1 MVYCS
6 ECGEKNPDEAKYC
19 FNCGRPLIHEED
31 IESDVHDDDAK
42 EKNVSERVPE
52 GGVNQKVLMDGV
64 NQKVLGNGVN
74 QKNADLQD
82 GKDVPL
88 KEEVPLKNVRLVGE
102 DVENLEALNKENLQ
116 EDMNTLQVCNNEVM
130 ELVRNFN
137 HAKMD
142 KNDFDGF
149 LEDMISEIRSKLK
162 ALNGKLVCVSPQVMS
177 VTVTQDREN
186 PYHVNI
192 TTNLDK
198 ERLNRYVETL
208 KARLQENQKTPET
221 APKAASWR
229 DRCPVC
235 RKGTLSPCTEKK
247 LMGLVNEKE
256 LRCQHCGAVFT
267 QKGQKYALTRVSD
280 INNAA
285 WRSYS
290 KQALTESEWTNI
302 ANGGM
307 SNALQRTSDLNHWLA
322 DARAGK
328 VTFTEPASPVILK
341 KNEKAVLVL
350 QNIAF
355 WEPRAVRQTVGG
367 YAGPTIHVAKGVSF
381 RVGGMQA
388 RSESHEE
395 LRQIDRGVL
404 TLTTRRIMF
413 AGGKRTI
420 NIDLRKIL
428 SIEPY
433 KDGIASQRENKQK
446 TEYFLNTDKS
456 SLNITAHG
464 NHYNLPVNGV
474 VMKAIV
480 EGMINQ
486 L

>member
-31 IESDVHDDDAK
+31 IESGVHDEDAE
-42 EKNVSERVPE
+42 EKNVSKRVLE
-52 GGVNQKVLMDGV
+52 GGVNQKVLMDE
-64 NQKVLGNGVN
+64 VN
-74 QKNADLQD
+74 QKNADLQG
-82 GKDVPL
+82 GKDVLL
-88 KEEVPLKNVRLVGE
+88 KEEVSLKNVRLVGD

-116 EDMNTLQVCNNEVM
+116 KDMNTLQVCNNDVM

-137 HAKMD
+137 QTKMD

-149 LEDMISEIRSKLK
+149 LENMIGKIRSKLR

-280 INNAA
+280 KNNAA

-290 KQALTESEWTNI
+290 KQVLTESEWTKI

-322 DARAGK
+322 DAREGK

-404 TLTTRRIMF
+404 TLTTRRIVF

-456 SLNITAHG
+456 SLNITAQG

-474 VMKAIV
+474 VLKAIV

-486 L
+486 F

>member
-1 MVYCS
+1 MVYCW
-6 ECGEKNPDEAKYC
+6 ECGEKNPDEAGYC
-19 FNCGRPLIHEED
+19 SNCGRPLIHEED
-31 IESDVHDDDAK
+31 VENDVHRGDDVQGR
-42 EKNVSERVPE
+42 NVSKKVPE
-52 GGVNQKVLMDGV
+52 EAKPGDKNLGDIEDLPAETGVHL
-64 NQKVLGNGVN
+64 
-74 QKNADLQD
+74 
-82 GKDVPL
+82 
-88 KEEVPLKNVRLVGE
+88 ENVRLVGD
-102 DVENLEALNKENLQ
+102 DVENLKALNKENLQ
-116 EDMNTLQVCNNEVM
+116 KDMDTLQKCNNDIM
-130 ELVRNFN
+130 EIVRNFN
-137 HAKMD
+137 HTETD
-142 KNDFDGF
+142 KNDFNNF
-149 LEDMISEIRSKLK
+149 VEDMMNKIRSNLK
-162 ALNGKLVCVSPQVMS
+162 ALNEKLICVSPQVMS

-186 PYHVNI
+186 PYHLNV
-192 TTNLDK
+192 TTHVDK

-208 KARLQENQKTPET
+208 KARLQEKQKTPET

-229 DRCPVC
+229 DQCPVC

-247 LMGLVNEKE
+247 LLGLVNERE
-256 LRCQHCGAVFT
+256 LRCNQCGAVFT
-267 QKGQKYALTRVSD
+267 QKGQKYALKRVSNT
-280 INNAA
+280 NNAT

-290 KQALTESEWTNI
+290 KQALTEAEWTNI

-322 DARAGK
+322 GARAGK
-328 VTFTEPASPVILK
+328 VAFTEPSAPVILK
-341 KNEKAVLVL
+341 KNERAVLVL

-395 LRQIDRGVL
+395 LRQIDMGVL
-404 TLTTRRIMF
+404 TLTTRRMVF
-413 AGGKRTI
+413 TGGKRTI

-456 SLNITAHG
+456 NLNITAQG
-464 NHYNLPVNGV
+464 NHYNLPVTGV
-474 VMKAIV
+474 VLKAIV
-480 EGMINQ
+480 EGMIN
-486 L
+486 LI